1 MKDVVWKGL
10 VTSLQNGQC
19 VLVLGPDILT
29 CPSDGLRANG
39 ESKSV
44 RDAFCQEL
52 AKQLRDE
59 NQTVGE
65 SALFAVAQQYEDLPA
80 FSTYNL
86 RNLAAEF
93 FRNPG
98 YTPGPV
104 YLKLS
109 RCPFSLILTTCHDDL
124 FAKALRGCDKEPVR
138 YLYHYRGEPRDNREL
153 EQQPSHQSPAI
164 YHLFGAYD
172 DPNSLVLTEN
182 DLLDFVI
189 HLISGKPPLPNSLRS
204 SLRNKTF
211 LFVGFGIKHW
221 YIRVLLKLL
230 IRSLELS
237 GGSVAL
243 ESLGGLAE
251 TEREQTVLFYKR
263 GTRVEVVDIEIGA
276 FLEELWQRF
285 QQKGGYLGVAD
296 RHIRRAQV
304 FVSYERTDINT
315 AQKLCDS
322 LPSEQFEPW
331 LDRDRLEGGDD
342 WNSKLEQRIQ
352 SSDYFLVLNSE
363 NLNRKEVGYVNKEVA
378 LALDR
383 QKYFQP
389 GKKFI
394 VPIRVGNFPPEQGRA
409 DLQSF
414 QQLSLRHETL
424 DEDLALIVKTLTR
437 DFQLRMR

>member
-1 MKDVVWKGL
+1 MKEGVWTGL

-19 VLVLGPDILT
+19 VLVLGPDILAL
-29 CPSDGLRANG
+29 PSDDITEIREL
-39 ESKSV
+39 KSV
-44 RDAFCQEL
+44 RDVFCENL
-52 AKQLRDE
+52 AKQLRE
-59 NQTVGE
+59 EGQTVGE
-65 SALFAVAQQYEDLPA
+65 SVLFSIAQQFEDLPA
-80 FSTYNL
+80 FSTFNL
-86 RNLAAEF
+86 KNLAADF

-98 YTPGPV
+98 YIPGPV

-124 FAKALRGCDKEPVR
+124 FSKALRGHDKDPVR

-153 EQQPSHQSPAI
+153 EQQPSDQHPAI

-172 DPNSLVLTEN
+172 EPNSLVLTEN

-189 HLISGKPPLPNSLRS
+189 HLISGKPPLPDSLRS

-230 IRSLELS
+230 IHSLGLA

-263 GTRVEVVDIEIGA
+263 GTRVEVIDIEIGV
-276 FLEELWQRF
+276 FLDELWQRF
-285 QQKGGYLGVAD
+285 QQKGGYLGVTD
-296 RHIRRAQV
+296 RRIRRAQV
-304 FVSYERTDINT
+304 FISYERTDINT

-322 LPSEQFEPW
+322 LPSERFEPW

-342 WNSKLEQRIQ
+342 WNSKLEQQIQ

-363 NLNRKEVGYVNKEVA
+363 NLNKKQVG
-378 LALDR
+378 
-383 QKYFQP
+383 
-389 GKKFI
+389 
-394 VPIRVGNFPPEQGRA
+394 
-409 DLQSF
+409 
-414 QQLSLRHETL
+414 LSLIH
-424 DEDLALIVKTLTR
+424 I
-437 DFQLRMR
+437 